1 MENTGTVQAPATATQ
16 GPLKGFVTVCKWW
29 WGKRSLIWGT
39 ILLNLC
45 LAILSTLLFTDPS
58 TLAKLPIGK
67 VFQNPYPVLLVFLV
81 VLSLTIISG
90 VGSRVP
96 ATPSRKK
103 LLRRYLGAV
112 VNDTEL
118 LTLRGIPAGLIAE
131 SVRLD
136 QVFIPLQLRPNRPR
150 TDYPLTDIELE
161 RYREVLKR
169 SGPLSV
175 SHESELERVVLDAER
190 NWQHVLRKSDR
201 IAIADMWEQL
211 TGDWPAAVI

>member
-29 WGKRSLIWGT
+29 WGNRSLIWGT

-45 LAILSTLLFTDPS
+45 LAILATLLFTDPS
-58 TLAKLPIGK
+58 TLAKLPIGE

-103 LLRRYLGAV
+103 LLRRYLAH
-112 VNDTEL
+112 
-118 LTLRGIPAGLIAE
+118 
-131 SVRLD
+131 
-136 QVFIPLQLRPNRPR
+136 F
-150 TDYPLTDIELE
+150 
-161 RYREVLKR
+161 
-169 SGPLSV
+169 
-175 SHESELERVVLDAER
+175 
-190 NWQHVLRKSDR
+190 QH
-201 IAIADMWEQL
+201 
-211 TGDWPAAVI
+211 P